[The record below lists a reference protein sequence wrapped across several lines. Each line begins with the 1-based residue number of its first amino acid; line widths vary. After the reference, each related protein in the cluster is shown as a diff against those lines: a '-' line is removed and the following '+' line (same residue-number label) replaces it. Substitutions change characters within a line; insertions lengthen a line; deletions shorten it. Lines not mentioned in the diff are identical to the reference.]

1 MDWHWTGHYII
12 FFSLHFDLFVFLKWS
27 LSMAKRG
34 FFDVGRK
41 LHFTHYITLISMDVR
56 VNILNVVG
64 VYVGLVK

>member
-1 MDWHWTGHYII
+1 
-12 FFSLHFDLFVFLKWS
+12 
-27 LSMAKRG
+27 MAKRG
-34 FFDVGRK
+34 FFDVRCK